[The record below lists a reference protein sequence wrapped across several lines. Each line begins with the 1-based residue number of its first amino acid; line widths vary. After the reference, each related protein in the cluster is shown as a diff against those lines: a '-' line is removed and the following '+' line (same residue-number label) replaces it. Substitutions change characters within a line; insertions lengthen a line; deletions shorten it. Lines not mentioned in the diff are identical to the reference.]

1 MLQQT
6 FETAAFLKLHY
17 LSISKS
23 RYLPGVSQAGGGTFL
38 QISYP
43 HPNQGGGHI
52 IPTQHYVP
60 SRIFRPCDGPVTYVI
75 IMEVGKNLGEE
86 YKKWTYSKDLS
97 IVEK

>member
-23 RYLPGVSQAGGGTFL
+23 RYLPGLSQAGGGALFYRSVNPT
-38 QISYP
+38 STR
-43 HPNQGGGHI
+43 GGHI

-60 SRIFRPCDGPVTYVI
+60 SFRPCDGPVTYVI

-86 YKKWTYSKDLS
+86 YKK
-97 IVEK
+97 